1 MRHLVRQWPDRT
13 HLTFSAGALG
23 QLPNAVGL
31 VWTDGAG
38 TISFEAFDENGLS
51 LGILVGNHADGS
63 FLGTIDEDRFYGAT
77 NSGGISRIRISN
89 TSGGIEVD
97 HLQYGFRGVVIAVPE
112 PASLLLLALGS
123 CLAWLARR
131 RSLARLAT

>member
-1 MRHLVRQWPDRT
+1 V
-13 HLTFSAGALG
+13 LG

-38 TISFEAFDENGLS
+38 TISFEAFDENGVS
-51 LGILVGNHADGS
+51 LGILLGNHADGS

-77 NSGGISRIRISN
+77 NAGGISRIHISN

-97 HLQYGFRGVVIAVPE
+97 DLQYGFRGVVNAVPE
-112 PASLLLLALGS
+112 PASLLLLGLGS

-131 RSLARLAT
+131 RSVTGVATR